1 MQTKTNIKEEGK
13 FKYTESGNG
22 EVLVL
27 LHGLF
32 GGLSNFEHLVKHFHN
47 KLNIVVPILPI
58 FELPR
63 KEATIDNL
71 LIYIKEFIAYKGYE
85 KIHILGNSLGG
96 HIGLLYALDCP
107 EKIKSMILTGS
118 SGLYESA
125 FGSGFPRRSSYEY
138 IEKRTQE
145 TFFDPKVATKE
156 LVDEVFETVN
166 NIDKAMRVI
175 TTAKSAIRLNL
186 EDRLHE
192 IAAPTLLIWGVHDRI
207 TPFEV
212 GKAFN
217 KHIKNS
223 ELVPFDKSGHAP
235 MMEEPEKFN
244 TVLEEFLEK
253 LEVMQK

>member
-1 MQTKTNIKEEGK
+1 MQAVTHIIEEGK
-13 FKYTESGNG
+13 FKYMESGEG
-22 EVLVL
+22 ETLIL

-32 GGLSNFEHLVKHFHN
+32 GGLSNFAPLIQHFER

-71 LIYIKEFIAYKGYE
+71 LIYIKEFIEHKGYE

-125 FGSGFPRRSSYEY
+125 FGSGFPRRGSYEY
-138 IEKRTQE
+138 IKERTEK
-145 TFFDPKVATKE
+145 TFYDPKTATKE
-156 LVDEVFETVN
+156 LVDEVFEIVN

-175 TTAKSAIRLNL
+175 TTAKSAIRHNL
-186 EDRLHE
+186 EHKLHE
-192 IAAPTLLIWGVHDRI
+192 IKAPTLLIWGVHDQV

-212 GKAFN
+212 GKAFH
-217 KHIKNS
+217 KHIKHS
-223 ELVPFDKSGHAP
+223 EFVAFDKSGHAP

-244 TVLEEFLEK
+244 AALEGFLER
-253 LEVMQK
+253 LA

>member
-1 MQTKTNIKEEGK
+1 MQAATHIIEEGK
-13 FKYTESGNG
+13 FKYMESGEG
-22 EVLVL
+22 EPLVL

-32 GGLSNFEHLVKHFHN
+32 GGLSNFAPLIQHFE
-47 KLNIVVPILPI
+47 KRLNVVVPILPI

-71 LIYIKEFIAYKGYE
+71 LIYIKEFIEYKGYE

-96 HIGLLYALDCP
+96 HIGLLYALDKP

-125 FGSGFPRRSSYEY
+125 FGSGFPRRGSYEY
-138 IEKRTQE
+138 IKERTEKTFYKPE
-145 TFFDPKVATKE
+145 TATKE
-156 LVDEVFETVN
+156 LVDEVFEIVN

-175 TTAKSAIRLNL
+175 TTAKSAIRYNL
-186 EDRLHE
+186 EHKLHE
-192 IAAPTLLIWGVHDRI
+192 IKAPTLLIWGVHDQV

-212 GKAFN
+212 GKAFH
-217 KHIKNS
+217 KHIQHS
-223 ELVPFDKSGHAP
+223 EFVAFDKSGHAP

-244 TVLEEFLEK
+244 TALEAFLEK
-253 LEVMQK
+253 LD